1 MTIKEIQTTINQANA
16 LKQIAS
22 AYTEISSNKIKRIR
36 NLVEKNRNFLD
47 ELSAVYKVLKKR
59 AETKNLL
66 PKKNGKTI
74 SLLLSANEHF
84 SGSINQ
90 DLTKYFVDKVRS
102 QTHSASQGSSK
113 EGSGQADQVVIGK
126 TAVEWL
132 DSIKYQN
139 PYTKI
144 ILKKGYP
151 ESSELD
157 VLVRLVKDYSQIIVY
172 YPRMKTVLLQIP
184 TSEDITQTAYLSE
197 MKVSEE
203 DAKKLFIFEPEFT
216 KILEYFESQVTNLL
230 LQQAFLEGELSRTAA
245 RLVSMDE
252 SQSNADKVIKQNA
265 IILDHAKKQTANGR
279 LLETYASIIL
289 TKNTNLNYES

>member
-16 LKQIAS
+16 LKQIAV

-47 ELSAVYKVLKKR
+47 ELSVVYKVLKKR
-59 AETKNLL
+59 AQLRNLL
-66 PKKNGKTI
+66 PKKNGKTV
-74 SLLLSANEHF
+74 SVLLSSNEHF

-90 DLTKYFVDKVRS
+90 DLTKYFVDMARL
-102 QTHSASQGSSK
+102 QET
-113 EGSGQADQVVIGK
+113 DQIVIGK
-126 TAVEWL
+126 TALEWL
-132 DSIKYQN
+132 NSIKYLL

-157 VLVRLVKDYSQIIVY
+157 ALVRLVKDYSQIIIY
-172 YPRMKTVLLQIP
+172 YPQMSTVMLQIP
-184 TSEDITQTAYLSE
+184 SRVDITQTAYLSE
-197 MKVSEE
+197 IKVSEV

-216 KILEYFESQVTNLL
+216 KILAYFESQVTNLL

-245 RLVSMDE
+245 RLISMDE
-252 SQSNADKVIKQNA
+252 SQSNADKVIKQN
-265 IILDHAKKQTANGR
+265 IIALDHAKKSAANGR

-289 TKNTNLNYES
+289 TKNQDSG

>member
-1 MTIKEIQTTINQANA
+1 MTIKDIQTTINQANA
-16 LKQIAS
+16 LKQIAM

-36 NLVEKNRNFLD
+36 ILVEKNRNFLD
-47 ELSAVYKVLKKR
+47 ELSIVYKVLKKR
-59 AETKNLL
+59 AQLRNLM
-66 PKKNGKTI
+66 PKKNGKTVSI
-74 SLLLSANEHF
+74 LITANEHF

-90 DLTKYFVDKVRS
+90 DLTKYFVDMMHQ
-102 QTHSASQGSSK
+102 QTT
-113 EGSGQADQVVIGK
+113 DQIVIGK
-126 TAVEWL
+126 TAIEWL
-132 DSIKYQN
+132 DSIKYQMPN
-139 PYTKI
+139 TKI

-172 YPRMKTVLLQIP
+172 YPRMRTVMLQIP

-197 MKVSEE
+197 MKVAED

-216 KILEYFESQVTNLL
+216 KILAYFESQVTNLL

-252 SQSNADKVIKQNA
+252 SQSNADKIIKQNVMT
-265 IILDHAKKQTANGR
+265 LDHAKKQTANGR

-289 TKNTNLNYES
+289 TKKVQEEQYDY

>member
-1 MTIKEIQTTINQANA
+1 MTIKDIQTTINQANA
-16 LKQIAS
+16 LKQIAV

-36 NLVEKNRNFLD
+36 TLVEKNRNFLD
-47 ELSAVYKVLKKR
+47 DLSVVYKVLKKR
-59 AETKNLL
+59 AETRNLL
-66 PKKNGKTI
+66 PKKNGKTV
-74 SLLLSANEHF
+74 SVLLSSNEHF

-90 DLTKYFVDKVRS
+90 DLAKYFVDNVRL
-102 QTHSASQGSSK
+102 QTTPLRISASATSF
-113 EGSGQADQVVIGK
+113 EGQSQIVIGK
-126 TAVEWL
+126 TAIEWL

-172 YPRMKTVLLQIP
+172 YPKMKTVLLQIP
-184 TSEDITQTAYLSE
+184 TSEDITQTSYLAE

-216 KILEYFESQVTNLL
+216 KILAYFESQVTNLL

-252 SQSNADKVIKQNA
+252 SQTNADKVIKQNA
-265 IILDHAKKQTANGR
+265 TMLDHAKKSAANGR

-289 TKNTNLNYES
+289 TRSDK

>member
-1 MTIKEIQTTINQANA
+1 MTIKDIQTTINQANA
-16 LKQIAS
+16 LKQIAV

-47 ELSAVYKVLKKR
+47 DLSVVYKVLKKR
-59 AETKNLL
+59 AQLRNLL
-66 PKKNGKTI
+66 PKKNGKTV
-74 SLLLSANEHF
+74 SVLLSANEHF

-90 DLTKYFVDKVRS
+90 DLTKYFVDMVRQ
-102 QTHSASQGSSK
+102 QTT
-113 EGSGQADQVVIGK
+113 DQIVIGK

-132 DSIKYQN
+132 DSIKYQI

-157 VLVRLVKDYSQIIVY
+157 VLVGLVKDYSQIIVY
-172 YPRMKTVLLQIP
+172 YPRMKTVMLQIP
-184 TSEDITQTAYLSE
+184 TSEDITQTSYLAE
-197 MKVSEE
+197 MKVSDE

-216 KILEYFESQVTNLL
+216 KILAYFESQVTNLL

-252 SQSNADKVIKQNA
+252 SQTNAEKVIKQNA
-265 IILDHAKKQTANGR
+265 TILDHAKKSAANGR

-289 TKNTNLNYES
+289 TKKIQEEMYDY